1 MKKQGKP
8 TESDFAKERQ
18 EMVRTQIEAR
28 GVKNPLIL
36 KAMRTV
42 PRHLFMPEEMR
53 SMAHS
58 DRPLPIGR
66 GQTISQPY
74 IVAYMSELL
83 RLGGGEKALEIG
95 TGFGYQAAVLSH
107 VASFVYT
114 VEYHQE
120 LMDRAEQIFH
130 SLNYTNILTKRG
142 DGSQGWEEH
151 APYDGIIATA
161 SGPEVPRPLKEQLK
175 TGGRLVMPIG
185 RYRFGQQI
193 VRVTRGSGANY
204 HLEKFLEVSFVPL
217 VGEFGWELG
226 VKSTFDL

>member
-1 MKKQGKP
+1 MKRQENQ
-8 TESDFAKERQ
+8 TESEFAKERE
-18 EMVRTQIEAR
+18 EMVRTQIESR

-53 SMAHS
+53 SMAHA
-58 DRPLPIGR
+58 DRPLPIGQ

-83 RLGGGEKALEIG
+83 RFGGGEKVLEIG
-95 TGFGYQAAVLSH
+95 TGLGYQAAVLSC

-120 LMDRAEQIFH
+120 LVDRAEHIFK

-161 SGPEVPRPLKEQLK
+161 SGPDVPRPLKEQLK

-193 VRVTRGSGANY
+193 VRVTRGSGDNF
-204 HLEKFLEVSFVPL
+204 HLERFLEVSFVPL
-217 VGEFGWELG
+217 VGEFGWDSRRDDEL
-226 VKSTFDL
+226 

>member
-1 MKKQGKP
+1 MKTRDKS
-8 TESDFAKERQ
+8 TETDYAKERQ
-18 EMVRTQIEAR
+18 EMVRTQIETR
-28 GVKNPLIL
+28 GVKDPLIL

-53 SMAHS
+53 DMAYA
-58 DRPLPIGR
+58 DRPLPIGQ

-83 RLGGGEKALEIG
+83 RLRGGEKVLEIG
-95 TGFGYQAAVLSH
+95 TGLGYQAAVLSC

-120 LMDRAEQIFH
+120 LIDKAERIFQ
-130 SLNYTNILTKRG
+130 SLEYTNILTKRG
-142 DGSQGWEEH
+142 DGSLGWEEH

-185 RYRFGQQI
+185 HYRFGQQI
-193 VRVTRGSGANY
+193 VRVTRGSSDNY
-204 HLEKFLEVSFVPL
+204 HLERFLEVSFVPL
-217 VGEFGWELG
+217 VGEYGWDS
-226 VKSTFDL
+226 KSGDDF